1 MPEYS
6 IGRLNGRF
14 CLTWW
19 RDGKRHRYS
28 LGTTSASEAERLAPA
43 LYAELTR
50 PKGTTVEEL
59 WRAYVQ
65 DKEGRAVI
73 VTMVHTWKALR
84 DRFGPM
90 EGSAVSV
97 ADCRAHTD
105 QRKHQGI
112 LDGTIHTE
120 LGHVRMVLVWA
131 CKQGLIAHAP
141 HIERPPKPRPRE
153 KHLSR
158 TEVRRLF
165 DGAAHPHIR
174 LYAIMV
180 YTTAARNSALLGLRW
195 DRCDF
200 EAGRIDLRDPTI
212 TTLHK
217 GRAIVPMLRTARAA
231 LLEARQGALTDY
243 VIEWA
248 GQRVKSVKRGLAAA
262 AKRAGLEHVSP
273 HQLRHSAAVHMAE
286 DGVGMEEIAQMLGH
300 SNVNVTRNV
309 YARFYSDYLKGA
321 AEALEFDDLGPA
333 KRRKNEAST
342 RNPKR

>member
-1 MPEYS
+1 MQEYR
-6 IGRLNGRF
+6 IGRLNGRL

-28 LGTTSASEAERLAPA
+28 LGTDDPRQAERLAPA

-59 WRAYVQ
+59 WSAYVQ
-65 DKEGRAVI
+65 DKEGRAVTG
-73 VTMVHTWKALR
+73 TMRYTWKALR

-90 EGSAVSV
+90 EAHAVSV

-131 CKQGLIAHAP
+131 QKQGLIDRAP
-141 HIERPPKPRPRE
+141 HIERPSKPKPRERHLTRE
-153 KHLSR
+153 Q
-158 TEVRRLF
+158 VRSLF
-165 DGAAHPHIR
+165 DGASLPHIR
-174 LYAIMV
+174 LYAILA

-200 EAGRIDLRDPTI
+200 AAGRIDLRDPLLTAP
-212 TTLHK
+212 HK

-248 GQRVKSVKRGLAAA
+248 GRPLKS
-262 AKRAGLEHVSP
+262 
-273 HQLRHSAAVHMAE
+273 
-286 DGVGMEEIAQMLGH
+286 
-300 SNVNVTRNV
+300 
-309 YARFYSDYLKGA
+309 
-321 AEALEFDDLGPA
+321 
-333 KRRKNEAST
+333 AS
-342 RNPKR
+342 KL